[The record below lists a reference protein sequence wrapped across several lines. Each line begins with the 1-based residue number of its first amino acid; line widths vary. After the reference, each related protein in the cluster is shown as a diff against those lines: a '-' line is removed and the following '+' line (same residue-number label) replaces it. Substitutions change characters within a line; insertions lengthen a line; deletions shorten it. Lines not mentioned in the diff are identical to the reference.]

1 MLAFKRYERVLYLEK
16 GVKCMIINADKDDK
30 KDEIECIKVDN
41 NKISLAARIF
51 IDKLL
56 TILLRVIYI
65 AGLVLL
71 GIVIC
76 STYNHFKDKSAAE
89 INEKAV
95 DNRLNYIYP
104 QSKDDEGISVSYTEK
119 VLKKKSLGED
129 MTKDED
135 ELITNFILKNNGYGI
150 AHAKWIENDG
160 GMHHYTERVFET
172 ADGGKNWN
180 VLREEY
186 KLVAPRSYAYIG
198 NVYIES
204 MFNPM
209 NDTGSFFVSVNR
221 GHSFNEIPYT
231 NIFTYDK
238 PVFAEKIDESESE
251 ETITYQWIDQMSGDK
266 DVVAICKYDLKLNL
280 ISEKRIK

>member
-1 MLAFKRYERVLYLEK
+1 MLVFKRYERALYLEK
-16 GVKCMIINADKDDK
+16 GVKYMIINADKDDK

-41 NKISLAARIF
+41 NKISFAARIF
-51 IDKLL
+51 IDKLF
-56 TILLRVIYI
+56 RVIY
-65 AGLVLL
+65 VLGFVIL

-76 STYNHFKDKSAAE
+76 STYNHLKDKSAQKE
-89 INEKAV
+89 INEMAV

-160 GMHHYTERVFET
+160 GMHRYTERVFET

-180 VLREEY
+180 VLREDY

-204 MFNPM
+204 MFNSM
-209 NDTGSFFVSVNR
+209 NDTGSFFVSVDR
-221 GHSFNEIPYT
+221 GHSFREIPYT
-231 NIFTYDK
+231 DVFTYDK
-238 PVFAEKIDESESE
+238 PVFAEKIGETE
-251 ETITYQWIDQMSGDK
+251 ETITYQWLDQLSEDK